1 MKFYLYLDNGDIEYD
16 ADSPEEKNKVQ
27 HNHLATSVNC
37 LWYEI
42 ATEVLLNAL
51 ILTFII
57 IIHFI

>member
-37 LWYEI
+37 L
-42 ATEVLLNAL
+42 
-51 ILTFII
+51 
-57 IIHFI
+57 